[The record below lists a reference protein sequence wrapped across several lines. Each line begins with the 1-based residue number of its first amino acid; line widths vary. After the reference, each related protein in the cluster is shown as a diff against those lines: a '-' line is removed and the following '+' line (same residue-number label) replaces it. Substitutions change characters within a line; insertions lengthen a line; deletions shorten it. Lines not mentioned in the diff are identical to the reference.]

1 MLTCRV
7 SLCAAICAACSLFSA
22 QDAVAQTPTPEAA
35 LKYRPAQSDV
45 EIDTPA
51 AAEVSKCVVKLER
64 GKGVSGFTVFDPNGQ
79 ILRRY
84 IDTNND
90 RYIDQWR
97 YFRLGT
103 EVYRDIDSDWDNKID
118 QSRWVNTG
126 GSRWGIDKNQ
136 DGKLDSWRILSAE
149 EATRVAVNAMI
160 AGDSELLSTVL
171 ISAADIRQLGI
182 VDEFATPL
190 LRQVQNPKAA
200 LAAAMKASS
209 ITAASKWTRFD
220 AAMPGV
226 IPADDG
232 KAAEDL
238 TVYEGAMAIIQ
249 TRDQHGFVS
258 IGEMI
263 RVGNVWKLTQIPKP
277 MTGNT
282 IQVAMGGILM
292 RPGIEGP
299 PGGVGAVT
307 ELTPEMAA
315 KIQELQKLDSKTPP
329 QDATQQTVLAYLKK
343 RRAIILQ
350 LVNQSRT
357 GQERETWQRQLIN
370 LLASMA
376 QTGDRSGIAEL
387 STIEAD
393 LRKRAPQSSLIPY
406 AVYRRLLGQY
416 SLDLRVTTDQKK
428 QQALQ
433 ETWLT
438 SVEQFAKQFPK
449 SEDAPDALLQLAVN
463 RELAGSVDGARD
475 FYSKLS
481 SGYAETPQGKRAV
494 GALRRLQLVGR
505 EMPLSGPD
513 PSGRKIDVSTYRGK
527 LLLIVFWASWSGE
540 AVDDIPVLLGLHN
553 QYQSKGFEIV
563 GVSLD
568 TQADSVTPFI
578 KKSKIPWSNIY
589 QPGVFDSPLAQQYG
603 ILTAPTMFLI
613 GRDGKV
619 ISTGISISDLKDSL
633 RKQLD

>member
-7 SLCAAICAACSLFSA
+7 SLCAAIFAACSMFSA
-22 QDAVAQTPTPEAA
+22 QNAAAQTPTPEAA

-45 EIDTPA
+45 EIDTPT

-64 GKGVSGFTVFDPNGQ
+64 GEGISGFTVFDPDGQ

-84 IDTNND
+84 VDTNGD
-90 RYIDQWR
+90 RFIDQWR
-97 YFRLGT
+97 YYRMGT
-103 EVYRDIDSDWDNKID
+103 EVYRDIDSNADNKID

-136 DGKLDSWRILSAE
+136 DGKLDSWRVLSAE

-160 AGDSELLSTVL
+160 AGDSDLLSTVL
-171 ISAADIRQLGI
+171 ISADDIKQLGI
-182 VDEFATPL
+182 ADEFAAAL
-190 LRQVQNPKAA
+190 LRQVQNPEAA
-200 LAAAMKASS
+200 LRAAMNTKSV
-209 ITAASKWTRFD
+209 TGESKWTRFD

-232 KAAEDL
+232 KATEDL
-238 TVYEGAMAIIQ
+238 TVYEGAMAIIE
-249 TRDQHGFVS
+249 TRDQHGFVQ

-263 RVGNVWKLTQIPKP
+263 RVGNVWKLTQVPRP

-299 PGGVGAVT
+299 PGGVDAGT

-315 KIQELQKLDSKTPP
+315 KIQELQKLDSNPP
-329 QDATQQTVLAYLKK
+329 SQDATQQTVIAYLQK

-350 LVNQSRT
+350 LINQSRT
-357 GQERETWQRQLIN
+357 AQERETWQRQLIN

-376 QTGDRSGIAEL
+376 QTGDRTGIAEL
-387 STIEAD
+387 SAIEAD
-393 LRKRAPQSSLIPY
+393 LRKRAPESSLVPY
-406 AVYRRLLGQY
+406 AIYRRLLGQY
-416 SLDLRVTTDQKK
+416 SLDLRITTDQKK
-428 QQALQ
+428 QQELQ

-438 SVEQFAKQFPK
+438 SVEQFAKQFPQ
-449 SEDAPDALLQLAVN
+449 SEDAPDSLLQLAVN
-463 RELAGSVDGARD
+463 RELAGSDNGARE
-475 FYSKLS
+475 FYSQLAS
-481 SGYAETPQGKRAV
+481 NYAETPQGKRAV

-505 EMPLSGPD
+505 EMPLTGPD
-513 PSGRKIDVSTYRGK
+513 PSGRKVDASNYRGK
-527 LLLIVFWASWSGE
+527 LLLVVFWASWSGE
-540 AVDDIPVLLGLHN
+540 FVDDVPVLLGLYN

-568 TQADSVTPFI
+568 TQADSVAPFI
-578 KKSKIPWSNIY
+578 KQTKIPWSNIFE
-589 QPGVFDSPLAQQYG
+589 PGVFDSPLAQQYG

-619 ISTGISISDLKDSL
+619 ISTGISISDLKDGL

>member
-7 SLCAAICAACSLFSA
+7 SLCAAICAAVSFFPA
-22 QDAVAQTPTPEAA
+22 QDVAAQTPTPTVA
-35 LKYRPAQSDV
+35 LQYRPSQKDV
-45 EIDTPA
+45 EYDSPA
-51 AAEVSKCVVKLER
+51 AADVKRCVVKLER
-64 GKGVSGFTVFDPNGQ
+64 GEGKSGFTVFDPNGQ

-84 IDTNND
+84 TDTNGD
-90 RYIDQWR
+90 RFIDQWR

-103 EVYRDIDSDWDNKID
+103 EVYRDIDSNFDNKID

-126 GSRWGIDKNQ
+126 GSRWSIDKNQ
-136 DGKLDSWRILSAE
+136 DGKIDSWRSLSAE

-160 AGDSELLSTVL
+160 AGDSALLSTVL
-171 ISAADIRQLGI
+171 ISAGDIKQLGI
-182 VDEFATPL
+182 TDEFATPL
-190 LRQVQNPKAA
+190 LRQIQDPQTA
-200 LAAAMKASS
+200 LRAAMSTKSVSS
-209 ITAASKWTRFD
+209 SSKWTRFD

-238 TVYEGAMAIIQ
+238 TVYEGAMAIIE
-249 TRDQHGFVS
+249 TKGQHGFIQ

-277 MTGNT
+277 MIGNT

-292 RPGIEGP
+292 RPASEGTS
-299 PGGVGAVT
+299 GGTGAGT

-315 KIQELQKLDSKTPP
+315 KIQELQKLDSNPPP
-329 QDATQQTVLAYLKK
+329 QDATQQTVLTYLKK
-343 RRAIILQ
+343 RRTVILQ

-357 GQERETWQRQLIN
+357 AQERETWQRQLIN

-387 STIEAD
+387 SAIEAD
-393 LRKRAPQSSLIPY
+393 LRKRAPQSSLVPY

-416 SLDLRVTTDQKK
+416 SLDLRVTSDQKK

-438 SVEQFAKQFPK
+438 SVEQFAKQFPR

-475 FYSKLS
+475 FYSQLA

-513 PSGRKIDVSTYRGK
+513 SSGRKIDASTYRGK
-527 LLLIVFWASWSGE
+527 LLLVVFWASWSGE

-553 QYQSKGFEIV
+553 QYRSKGFEIV

-568 TQADSVTPFI
+568 TQADSVAPFI
-578 KKSKIPWSNIY
+578 KQSKIPWANIY
-589 QPGVFDSPLAQQYG
+589 EPGVFDSPLAQQYG
-603 ILTAPTMFLI
+603 ILTAPTMFLV

-619 ISTGISISDLKDSL
+619 ISTGISISDLKDGL